1 MIKMVTPAPAPTCH
15 HINDGTS
22 DEDIIQFST
31 LFPQLIHTTMSSIH
45 GLIVM

>member
-1 MIKMVTPAPAPTCH
+1 MVARAPAPTCH
-15 HINDGTS
+15 HIDDGAL
-22 DEDIIQFST
+22 DKDIIQFST

>member
-1 MIKMVTPAPAPTCH
+1 MVARAPAPTRH
-15 HINDGTS
+15 HIDDGAS
-22 DEDIIQFST
+22 DEDIVEFSI